1 MTCRVQRC
9 AVPKPTPRVVKPQ
22 FITVLRL
29 CDIIWL
35 YAFCAVH
42 LSPPAALIE
51 LPVAFTEPD
60 FAREP
65 ASPRAPPV
73 RSGSCLSG
81 AQPWF
86 TRALSIKLNSWS
98 SSLVICPSTG
108 GGGGGV
114 VVGVWVGRPVEIVR
128 PGDVGA
134 LVALSE
140 VGESVGSMVL
150 GDSDGTVVGEAES
163 VGVSVGFAVGL
174 VVGVTVGELVGVAV
188 GGTVGRVVG
197 VATAALVVGVMYV
210 SSVRVTIGTEASAS
224 SFCG

>member
-1 MTCRVQRC
+1 MQCGEPLR
-9 AVPKPTPRVVKPQ
+9 PTPSVVKPQ
-22 FITVLRL
+22 LRIVPRL
-29 CDIIWL
+29 CAIIWS
-35 YAFCAVH
+35 YACWALQ
-42 LSPPAALIE
+42 LSPPAVEFEGPKLFVEPDLARLLASE
-51 LPVAFTEPD
+51 RALPVRP
-60 FAREP
+60 
-65 ASPRAPPV
+65 
-73 RSGSCLSG
+73 GSCSRG
-81 AQPWF
+81 AHPLF
-86 TRALSIKLNSWS
+86 LRALSIMSNSCD
-98 SSLVICPSTG
+98 SLASIPPSRAGG

-114 VVGVWVGRPVEIVR
+114 VVGVWVGRLVETVR
-128 PGDVGA
+128 PGEVGA
-134 LVALSE
+134 LVAFSE